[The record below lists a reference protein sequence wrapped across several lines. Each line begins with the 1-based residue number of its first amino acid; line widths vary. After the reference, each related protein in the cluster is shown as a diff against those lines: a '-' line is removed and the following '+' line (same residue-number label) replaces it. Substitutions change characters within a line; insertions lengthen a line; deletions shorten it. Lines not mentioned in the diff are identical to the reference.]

1 MRQHMD
7 DLKNYD
13 DKLIYIIIFNV
24 AVTLLLNNPTTFIA
38 NNEII
43 SIILTVP
50 VIYWPI
56 YIINNLFSREWK
68 YKILYPKNKS
78 HRFAYGIFTRLKNQ
92 NIDYSSELIDVDLI
106 LKNHEKPKTEIDED
120 NLWYRIYNKH
130 RYDNKIYQQ
139 NRQFLF
145 CRDSMATVIIITPI
159 FSILVELFG
168 FSSLILTIVIVG
180 IFEFIIFRKLAIKQN
195 EILVL
200 SVLQEETDCLRKKLK
215 HTVISN
221 YELKNT

>member
-1 MRQHMD
+1 MD

-24 AVTLLLNNPTTFIA
+24 AVTLLFNNPTTFIE
-38 NNEII
+38 NHEII
-43 SIILTVP
+43 SILLTVP
-50 VIYWPI
+50 VLYLPI

-68 YKILYPKNKS
+68 YYILYPKNES
-78 HRFAYGIFTRLKNQ
+78 HRFAYGIFTRLKNN
-92 NIDYSSELIDVDLI
+92 NIEYDSDLIDVDLI
-106 LKNHEKPKTEIDED
+106 LKNHERPKTEIDED

-145 CRDSMATVIIITPI
+145 CRDSMTTVIIITPI
-159 FSILVELFG
+159 FSILAELFG
-168 FSSLILTIVIVG
+168 FDSLILTIVILG
-180 IFEFIIFRKLAIKQN
+180 IIEFIIFRKLARKQN

-200 SVLQEETDCLRKKLK
+200 SALQEETDYLRKK
-215 HTVISN
+215 T
-221 YELKNT
+221 

>member
-1 MRQHMD
+1 MD

-24 AVTLLLNNPTTFIA
+24 AVTLLFNNPATFIA

-43 SIILTVP
+43 SIVLTVP
-50 VIYWPI
+50 VLYLPI

-68 YKILYPKNKS
+68 YKILYPKNES

-92 NIDYSSELIDVDLI
+92 DIDYDSELIDVNLI
-106 LKNHEKPKTEIDED
+106 LKNHEEPKTEVEED
-120 NLWYRIYNKH
+120 NLWYKIYNKY

-145 CRDSMATVIIITPI
+145 CRDSMATVLIITPI
-159 FSILVELFG
+159 FSILAELFG
-168 FSSLILTIVIVG
+168 FSSLILVIVLVG
-180 IFEFIIFRKLAIKQN
+180 IFEFIIFWFLARKQN
-195 EILVL
+195 GILVL
-200 SVLQEETDCLRKKLK
+200 SVLQEETDYLRKKLK
-215 HTVISN
+215 HAVISN

>member
-1 MRQHMD
+1 MD

-24 AVTLLLNNPTTFIA
+24 AVTLLFNNPATFIA

-43 SIILTVP
+43 SIVLTVP
-50 VIYWPI
+50 VLYLPI

-68 YKILYPKNKS
+68 YKILYPKNES

-92 NIDYSSELIDVDLI
+92 DIDYDSELIDVNLI
-106 LKNHEKPKTEIDED
+106 LKNHEEPKTEVEED
-120 NLWYRIYNKH
+120 NLWYKIYNKY

-145 CRDSMATVIIITPI
+145 CRDSMATVLIITPI
-159 FSILVELFG
+159 FSILAELFG
-168 FSSLILTIVIVG
+168 FSSLILVIVLVG
-180 IFEFIIFRKLAIKQN
+180 IFEFIIFWFLARKQN
-195 EILVL
+195 GILVL
-200 SVLQEETDCLRKKLK
+200 SVLQEETDYLRKKLK
-215 HTVISN
+215 HAVISN
-221 YELKNT
+221 Y

>member
-1 MRQHMD
+1 MD

-24 AVTLLLNNPTTFIA
+24 AVTLLLNNPATFIA

-43 SIILTVP
+43 SIVLTVP
-50 VIYWPI
+50 VLYLPI

-68 YKILYPKNKS
+68 YKILYPNNKS

-92 NIDYSSELIDVDLI
+92 DLEYDSELIDVNLI
-106 LKNHEKPKTEIDED
+106 LKNHEKPKTEVEED
-120 NLWYRIYNKH
+120 NLWYKIYNKY
-130 RYDNKIYQQ
+130 RYDKKIYQQ

-145 CRDSMATVIIITPI
+145 CRDSMATVPIITPI
-159 FSILVELFG
+159 FSILAELLG
-168 FSSLILTIVIVG
+168 FSSLILVIVLVG
-180 IFEFIIFRKLAIKQN
+180 IFEFIIFWFLARKQN
-195 EILVL
+195 GILVL
-200 SVLQEETDCLRKKLK
+200 SVLQEETDYLRKKLK

-221 YELKNT
+221 YDLKNT

>member
-1 MRQHMD
+1 MD

-50 VIYWPI
+50 VLYLPI

-68 YKILYPKNKS
+68 YKILYPKNES
-78 HRFAYGIFTRLKNQ
+78 HRFAYGIFTRLKNHD
-92 NIDYSSELIDVDLI
+92 IGYDSEFIDVDLI
-106 LKNHEKPKTEIDED
+106 LKNHVKPKTEVEED
-120 NLWYRIYNKH
+120 NLWYKIYNKH

-145 CRDSMATVIIITPI
+145 CRDSMATVLIITPI
-159 FSILVELFG
+159 FSILAELFG
-168 FSSLILTIVIVG
+168 FSSLILVIVLVG
-180 IFEFIIFRKLAIKQN
+180 IFEFIIFWFLARKQN
-195 EILVL
+195 GILVL
-200 SVLQEETDCLRKKLK
+200 SILQEETDYLRKKLK
-215 HTVISN
+215 HAVISN